1 MKMISKAFSRI
12 KLPLLAFVLAAFF
25 GGILIALSEREVL
38 PLIGSPWKFFTAALH
53 SAGNAYL
60 ALFQGSIFDTNLV
73 KDGSLL
79 SGFYPLSE
87 TLLIATPLILT
98 GLSVTLAFKAGL
110 FNIGAQGQFIFGAIG
125 ASYIG
130 FSFNFSPV
138 IHVLLALITAI
149 VFSAMWGGFVGLL
162 KARTGAHEV
171 IVTIM
176 FNYIAGFFLFWLL
189 KTKVFLRPGGL
200 INPLAPPVHDSAKL
214 PQFLGSDL
222 RANAGIFIAIL
233 ATYFVWWLLNRS
245 TWGFRFRA
253 VGANASAARTAGI
266 SVAFVTTTAMAVSGA
281 LAGLGGAIQVLGS
294 EFALTTDVA
303 GSFGFDAIT
312 VALLGR
318 ANPVGT
324 VVAALLFGALR
335 AGGLTMQANTQNPV
349 DIVLVIQA
357 LIVLFISAPTLVKFI
372 FRLRDLKTGSTVVS
386 KGWNG

>member
-1 MKMISKAFSRI
+1 M
-12 KLPLLAFVLAAFF
+12 
-25 GGILIALSEREVL
+25 
-38 PLIGSPWKFFTAALH
+38 
-53 SAGNAYL
+53 
-60 ALFQGSIFDTNLV
+60 
-73 KDGSLL
+73 
-79 SGFYPLSE
+79 
-87 TLLIATPLILT
+87 
-98 GLSVTLAFKAGL
+98 
-110 FNIGAQGQFIFGAIG
+110 
-125 ASYIG
+125 
-130 FSFNFSPV
+130 

-318 ANPVGT
+318 ANPIGT